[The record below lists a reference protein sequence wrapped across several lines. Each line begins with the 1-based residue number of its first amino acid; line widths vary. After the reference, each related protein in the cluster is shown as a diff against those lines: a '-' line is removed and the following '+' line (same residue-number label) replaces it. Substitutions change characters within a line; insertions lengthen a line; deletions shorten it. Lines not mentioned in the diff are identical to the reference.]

1 MRISPNSSLVA
12 IPMRVL
18 FADDHVMMREAL
30 RPHLEG
36 IADAVEVVEAGSAPD
51 VMGRLD
57 RGEVFDLVI
66 IDLKMP
72 GMNGLDGLREMR
84 HRHPGHKFVVL
95 SSSNEPEIIGEAM
108 RIGASGYIP
117 KQMSTAQM
125 RVALQL
131 VLTGERFIPAAVMAA
146 GRDAVPGGSV
156 QGIPLTAREQ
166 DILPLLREGLPN
178 KVIAQ
183 RLGVGEVTVKTHVS
197 NLLRKLKVKNRAQA
211 IRRLHI

>member
-1 MRISPNSSLVA
+1 
-12 IPMRVL
+12 MRVL

-36 IADAVEVVEAGSAPD
+36 IAEKVEVVEAGSAPD
-51 VMGRLD
+51 VMRRLD
-57 RGEVFDLVI
+57 GGETFDLII

-72 GMNGLDGLREMR
+72 GMNGLEGLREMR
-84 HRHPGHKFVVL
+84 DRHPGKRFVVL
-95 SSSNEPEIIGEAM
+95 SSSAEPETIGEAM
-108 RIGASGYIP
+108 RLGVAGYIP

-131 VLTGERFIPAAVMAA
+131 VLTGERFIPAAVMA
-146 GRDAVPGGSV
+146 GGKPGLPGEGV
-156 QGIPLTAREQ
+156 QGVSLTAREQ

-183 RLGVGEVTVKTHVS
+183 RLGVGEVTIKTHVS

-211 IRRLHI
+211 IRRLHS